1 MSSSQLALP
10 YRGFYCVGRML
21 VVVVPLGLSL
31 LFLLLTRNALIA
43 KKNLCENAHAGV
55 EIQLKKRAALV
66 PNLVETVRGYAAH
79 EQKTLELVMQAR
91 SSVERASSHQQNAD
105 AAQKALAAS
114 LGQLLLVSE
123 SYPDLKADTHF
134 QFLMRSLN
142 EIEAQLSAARRS
154 YNSSVNRLNNAVEQ
168 FPSNLV
174 AKLFGFRKRNY
185 FEATMSE
192 RAAPHVTV
200 L

>member
-1 MSSSQLALP
+1 
-10 YRGFYCVGRML
+10 ML
-21 VVVVPLGLSL
+21 EVLVPLGLIP
-31 LFLLLTRNALIA
+31 LFLILIRNGLVA

-91 SSVERASSHQQNAD
+91 SGLDNPQTNRHGAHVAEET
-105 AAQKALAAS
+105 LTAS

-123 SYPDLKADTHF
+123 NYPDLKADTHF

-174 AKLFGFRKRNY
+174 ASLFGFQKENY
-185 FEATMSE
+185 FEATTSE
-192 RAAPHVTV
+192 RDAPRVDT